1 MESIF
6 QKILLQHNDFVVVST
21 TEHARAPSFR
31 NIGGQSMP
39 NDTIFSLSRYVRIV
53 LPSVSSGVSIGIHTG
68 TAAGQLPEIR
78 VMSSRFSK
86 KLFRH
91 ADIYATRTFPL
102 LAVSKAS
109 TTTTEHIQAR
119 HILTTEHHTRLRSRA
134 LGVNQ
139 CQMIQFSH
147 CWDMSGLSCQVSH
160 QEYQLEFMPALL
172 QGSFRKFE

>member
-86 KLFRH
+86 KLLRH
-91 ADIYATRTFPL
+91 ADIYATRTSPL
-102 LAVSKAS
+102 HALTALAHLSPCSSNEALRHAS
-109 TTTTEHIQAR
+109 TTTLEHTQAR
-119 HILTTEHHTRLRSRA
+119 HVIATSTGICGMPARQTYH
-134 LGVNQ
+134 
-139 CQMIQFSH
+139 
-147 CWDMSGLSCQVSH
+147 DSH
-160 QEYQLEFMPALL
+160 QT
-172 QGSFRKFE
+172 